1 MNSPNR
7 TLIVEVKTVE
17 NSRFDPAQTSPLIV
31 YQDASSNYYLATGN
45 SQIEAAI
52 LAAIP
57 HLGSNYRHP
66 LLFDVQVLPG
76 SRISAFV
83 ASLNNQQS
91 PNSKRRVR
99 RTRA

>member
-7 TLIVEVKTVE
+7 TLIVEVRTIE
-17 NSRFDPAQTSPLIV
+17 HSNFDPVQTSPLIV

-45 SQIEAAI
+45 FQPKRAI
-52 LAAIP
+52 QAAIP

-76 SRISAFV
+76 SRISAFL
-83 ASLNNQQS
+83 ASVHRTVRSNQSQ
-91 PNSKRRVR
+91 
-99 RTRA
+99 TT